1 MNKRIQFSLF
11 GQNKYQKEGMHVG
24 VRIDR
29 LVLLSLLAGTL
40 YLFFVGAFH
49 SVPLAAASAF
59 LALALLRKIAGRF
72 PTLRRGTPASRRLE
86 ALSLMPR
93 QEAEK
98 AVERALDRAY
108 PGQRGDACLALILR
122 HPAAG
127 KLTPEDVAEAW
138 RSRSAP
144 RVLLVFPGQAGPGA
158 LKLAEKLPGMQLID
172 GEQLSQLLS
181 AEDVA
186 ALPER
191 RRRPFPG
198 KALEAACRMQA
209 KKTALTGGLMC
220 LIYLVTGVFFNLA
233 AGLLLLLLAGIAAR
247 QKRRPRL
254 LFQ

>member
-1 MNKRIQFSLF
+1 M
-11 GQNKYQKEGMHVG
+11 
-24 VRIDR
+24 
-29 LVLLSLLAGTL
+29 
-40 YLFFVGAFH
+40 
-49 SVPLAAASAF
+49 
-59 LALALLRKIAGRF
+59 
-72 PTLRRGTPASRRLE
+72 
-86 ALSLMPR
+86 
-93 QEAEK
+93 
-98 AVERALDRAY
+98 
-108 PGQRGDACLALILR
+108 R

-138 RSRSAP
+138 RSRTAP
-144 RVLLVFPGQAGPGA
+144 RVLLVFPGHASPGA
-158 LKLAEKLPGMQLID
+158 LKLAESLPEVRLID
-172 GEQLSQLLS
+172 GDQLSQLLS

-198 KALEAACRMQA
+198 KALEAVCRMQA